1 MYKVVLSIKSKT
13 WKDMIIGDQYII
25 HFIFVSFWSYCVEN
39 YAAWY
44 VMYHK
49 FMIVQW
55 WLLSSLHLW
64 NTTNSE
70 HNYNYLPICFVENCL
85 AWDQYFTIQWRIL
98 WGVQVGRWRIW
109 QCFQMCPSTRWLYIR
124 HQEVKNTSS
133 WQRVWVS
140 NDLFV
145 LGQHQWLIK
154 IDM

>member
-1 MYKVVLSIKSKT
+1 MKRYDHWWSVYHTFHLRIFLIVLCRKLRCLVR
-13 WKDMIIGDQYII
+13 
-25 HFIFVSFWSYCVEN
+25 HV
-39 YAAWY
+39 
-44 VMYHK
+44 YHK

-64 NTTNSE
+64 NTTNSQ

-124 HQEVKNTSS
+124 HQKVKNTSS

-145 LGQHQWLIK
+145 LGQPQWLIK